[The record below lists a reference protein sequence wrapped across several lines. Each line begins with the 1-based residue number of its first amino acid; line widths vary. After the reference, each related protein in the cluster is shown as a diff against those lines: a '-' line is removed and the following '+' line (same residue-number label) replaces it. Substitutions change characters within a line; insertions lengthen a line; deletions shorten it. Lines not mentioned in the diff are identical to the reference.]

1 LSGIFVFFRFAC
13 AHKMR
18 LRCNGLFVF
27 LSGFYNWR
35 AIYDKIDLRVT
46 PPEGARNNLEHGF
59 TDGTEG
65 IDHVVAPPNHPRSR
79 RRDRFRFLTQPNPR
93 MSGTPDSCDNRR
105 LQKCIS
111 QLQQSHLTPETIL
124 FS

>member
-1 LSGIFVFFRFAC
+1 
-13 AHKMR
+13 MR

-65 IDHVVAPPNHPRSR
+65 ILRPCRRSSKSPAQS
-79 RRDRFRFLTQPNPR
+79 TQG
-93 MSGTPDSCDNRR
+93 S
-105 LQKCIS
+105 
-111 QLQQSHLTPETIL
+111 
-124 FS
+124 F